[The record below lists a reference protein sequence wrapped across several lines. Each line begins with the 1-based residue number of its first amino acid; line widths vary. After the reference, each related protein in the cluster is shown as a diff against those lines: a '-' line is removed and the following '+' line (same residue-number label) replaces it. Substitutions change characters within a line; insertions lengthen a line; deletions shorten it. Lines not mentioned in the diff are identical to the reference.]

1 MKLKK
6 VLLLIIFSCLALP
19 AMGQLSDLHY
29 LPPLKQG
36 SNHQAISE
44 QAIYFSTPET
54 NSFNVAI
61 YRGTNTIPIHT
72 FTLSNA
78 APVTYYL
85 PVGDNNITLV
95 DNGNT
100 GVVLTNS
107 GLRIESK
114 GEKFYA
120 NYRGSSQHQATS
132 LTSKGRQAM
141 GTKFKWG
148 GIPNRGHQITLSS
161 TLGMMATEDGTTVK
175 IYGYHPN
182 SEFRLQGNVG
192 GITSDTYTVTL
203 NKNESFVLEAYK
215 GTTNLNKDGWLGA
228 TIESDKNIVIS
239 NGGLNVGISPGS
251 GSRDA
256 GIDQP
261 VPENRI
267 GKEYVFIRGNGVSA
281 TEKPIII
288 GTQNNTD
295 IFVNGSATAIAT
307 INNGDYFEIPESHYN
322 QHSPGGNMFVRTS
335 KDAYAY
341 QLLAGASGIQ
351 TIGLNFVA
359 PVNCLL
365 PDNLNNIPSVQDAA
379 GTTMN
384 GGVSI
389 IASTSTPDENIKV
402 TDGAGPV
409 DLPAANPVPGAP
421 DWKTYYVSGLT
432 GNVSVQSTGPIA
444 VGFVGYSGNKGIGGY
459 YSGFDTVPSVDLQ
472 IVGGGCLPGAAIEVV
487 DANFDAY
494 QWYESGEAIP
504 GAILSTYTPTVAG
517 DYYVKVTKGGCTY
530 DSQPIAV
537 YSCLPDIIIKKRA
550 STASILEG
558 DTLTYTITVES
569 LGVDPVTNLVVT
581 DNLPTG
587 LSLLSAT
594 PSVGNWSAPN
604 WNIGTVK
611 AGELVRLDLEI
622 SADELPYNSSITSY
636 TNTAT
641 HTQDQTDSNITQD
654 APTATVSIA
663 NNELTLT
670 KKVLPAPDGAY
681 DTLEE
686 VMTYELVVTNHG
698 PDTLTDI
705 SITDPIADPGSIS
718 PANLA
723 SLAPGNS
730 ATFTLT
736 HAITQADLQAYQVVN
751 SAMAYGSLPNGFVIS
766 DESDDPDNPTDFDRN
781 GDGEPDDPTVTPL
794 KNPRNVI
801 TNRRITFRV
810 KP

>member
-1 MKLKK
+1 MNLKK
-6 VLLLIIFSCLALP
+6 VLLIIIHCCLAMP
-19 AMGQLSDLHY
+19 AFGQLSDLHY

-36 SNHQAISE
+36 GNNQAIE
-44 QAIYFSTPET
+44 QQAIYFSTPET
-54 NSFNVAI
+54 DPFNVSI
-61 YRGTNTIPIHT
+61 YRGTSNTPLHT
-72 FTLSNA
+72 FTLSNG
-78 APVTYYL
+78 APYIYTL
-85 PVGDNNITLV
+85 ATGDNNITLV
-95 DNGNT
+95 DNNNT

-107 GLRIESK
+107 GLRIESS
-114 GEKFYA
+114 GEKFYT
-120 NYRGSSQHQATS
+120 NYRGSSKHQATS

-148 GIPNRGHQITLSS
+148 GIPNRGSQNSLTT
-161 TLGMMATEDGTTVK
+161 TLGIMATKNNTTIK
-175 IYGYHPN
+175 IYGYHPD
-182 SEFRLQGNVG
+182 SQFRLQNNVA
-192 GITSDTYTVTL
+192 GITSDTYTITL

-215 GTTNLNKDGWLGA
+215 GTTTFNVDGWLGA
-228 TIESDKNIVIS
+228 TIESDKDIVIS
-239 NGGLNVGISPGS
+239 NGGLNVGVNPGS

-261 VPENRI
+261 VPQNRI
-267 GKEYVFIRGNGVSA
+267 GKEYVFIRGNGTSL

-288 GTQNNTD
+288 GTQNNTE
-295 IFVNGSATAIAT
+295 IFVNGSATPIAT
-307 INNGDYFEIPESHYN
+307 INDGDYFEVPESHYN
-322 QHSPGGNMFVRTS
+322 QHSSGGNMFVRTS

-365 PDNLNNIPSVQDAA
+365 PDNLNNIPSVRDAA

-389 IASTSTPDENIKV
+389 IASTSTPDDNIVV
-402 TDGAGPV
+402 TDGTGPV
-409 DLPAANPVPGAP
+409 TLPAANPVPGAP
-421 DWKTYYVSGLT
+421 DWKTFYVPNLN

-472 IVGGGCLPGAAIEVV
+472 TRGGGCLPGATIEVV

-494 QWYESGEAIP
+494 QWYESGNAIP
-504 GAILSTYTPTVAG
+504 GAIFQIHTPTKAG

-537 YSCLPDIIIKKRA
+537 YYCLPDVIIKKKA
-550 STASILEG
+550 DTASILEG
-558 DTLTYTITVES
+558 DTFTYTITVES

-581 DNLPTG
+581 DNLPAG
-587 LSLLSAT
+587 LTLVSAS
-594 PSVGNWSAPN
+594 PSVGSWSSPN
-604 WNIGTVK
+604 WNIGTIN
-611 AGELVRLDLEI
+611 AGELVRLDLEV
-622 SADELPYNSSITSY
+622 SADELPYNTTITSY

-641 HTQDQTDSNITQD
+641 HTQDQLDSNRTAD
-654 APTATVSIA
+654 EPSATVSIT

-681 DTLEE
+681 DTLGEI
-686 VMTYELVVTNHG
+686 MTYQLVVTNHG

-705 SITDPIADPGSIS
+705 RITDAIADLGSIS
-718 PANLA
+718 PASLA

-736 HAITQADLQAYQVVN
+736 HTITQADLQAFQVVN
-751 SAMAYGSLPNGFVIS
+751 SATAYGSLPNGFVIS
-766 DESDDPDNPTDFDRN
+766 DESDDPDNPTNFDSN

-794 KNPRNVI
+794 KNPRSVI
-801 TNRRITFRV
+801 TNRRITYRV